1 MFSLAEWAEEGLMG
15 HRIHICLKENVQKK
29 KKKKMLNFFQ
39 VAVPSAFPLTMYESS
54 ICSTYMFSE
63 SSHVQK

>member
-1 MFSLAEWAEEGLMG
+1 ML
-15 HRIHICLKENVQKK
+15 K

-39 VAVPSAFPLTMYESS
+39 VAVPSAFPLAMYESS